1 MQISDNEIKKI
12 LGSRNI
18 VAAIVE
24 IDDHRLKT
32 DDQEL
37 IENVSRQVIQMPDRT
52 DRIEELKAKIASGTY
67 NVSGEDIAESMIKR
81 SIADRI
87 D

>member
-37 IENVSRQVIQMPDRT
+37 IEDVTRQVIQMPDRT
-52 DRIEELKAKIASGTY
+52 DRIEELKAKISSGTY
-67 NVSGEDIAESMIKR
+67 NVTGEEIAESMIKR